1 MMKHDDLIYV
11 AGHAGMVG
19 SALLR
24 ELAQQGYHNLLTRDS
39 TQLDLRDRP
48 STNDFFAQ
56 YQPAYVFLAAAR
68 VGGIAA
74 NRAQP
79 VEFLADNLAIA
90 SNVIQAAYA
99 QGSKRLVNFGSS
111 CIYPRLAPQPIE
123 ESALLTGPLEP
134 TNEAYALAKI
144 AALKLCVYYRQ
155 QYGADFYSLMP
166 TNLYGLGDNYD
177 PETSHVLPALLR
189 HFHQAKITG
198 AATVTLWGDGSP
210 LRELLFA
217 DDLAAAAIMCAQN
230 YSASDVGDW
239 INIGSGQEVS
249 IAQLADIVS
258 SVVYANK
265 EEDVHKPEIIW
276 DCTMPSGT
284 PRKLLDSSKIAALG
298 WTAGTSLR
306 EGIELAYRD
315 YLNTL

>member
-1 MMKHDDLIYV
+1 MKHDDLIYV